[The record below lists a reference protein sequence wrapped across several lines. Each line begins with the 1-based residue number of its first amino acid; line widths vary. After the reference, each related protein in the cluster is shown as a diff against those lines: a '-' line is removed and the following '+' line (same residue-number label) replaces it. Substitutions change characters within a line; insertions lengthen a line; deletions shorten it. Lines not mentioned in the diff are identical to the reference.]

1 MIISRYSIEDGKM
14 ESRDLPIESSQLY
27 DFMAGTP
34 ASIAMPQLD
43 EEDQRFVEGNESEG
57 SGLDFTKLDELLD
70 IKDQLA

>member
-1 MIISRYSIEDGKM
+1 MIISRYSIEEGKM

-43 EEDQRFVEGNESEG
+43 EEDQMFVEGCPIEG
-57 SGLDFTKLDELLD
+57 ENLDFTQFDELLD
-70 IKDQLA
+70 IKEQFG

>member
-43 EEDQRFVEGNESEG
+43 EEDQIFVEGDAIYDSDP
-57 SGLDFTKLDELLD
+57 GLEFDELINL
-70 IKDQLA
+70 